1 MKRPDTSPRKRQQ
14 AMALP
19 VVLVMLLL
27 ITLIGIGAVRTMLSQ
42 ESMVAGSYDRSMA
55 LQSNERELRTAENLA
70 RSQAFD
76 ATAINNSFAPSTV
89 TSKPKGSYA
98 TASCNAN
105 QSDPSPCTNG
115 LCSQPTPQC
124 LPRWEDPNFSGWQG
138 DQASGGLLSTNQVQ
152 YIVEF
157 IGDDFSCN
165 PPDPNAK
172 HECSQYRVTVRT
184 TPDLL
189 GRRSAVVLQS
199 YYLTQPK

>member
-42 ESMVAGSYDRSMA
+42 ESMVASSYDRSMA
-55 LQSNERELRTAENLA
+55 LQSNEQELRKAENLA
-70 RSQAFD
+70 RDQAFD
-76 ATAINNSFAPSTV
+76 ATAVNNNFPLDTVNGKSNGSF
-89 TSKPKGSYA
+89 
-98 TASCNAN
+98 TAAACDAN
-105 QSDPSPCTNG
+105 RSDLSPCADG

-124 LPRWEDPNFSGWQG
+124 LPRWEDPNFAGWKS
-138 DQASGGLLSTNQVQ
+138 DQASGGLFSTTEVQ

-157 IGDDFSCN
+157 MGDDFSCN
-165 PPDPNAK
+165 PPDPNAI

-184 TPDLL
+184 TPALF
-189 GRRSAVVLQS
+189 GRRAAVALQS

>member
-1 MKRPDTSPRKRQQ
+1 MPHFKLQQ

-42 ESMVAGSYDRSMA
+42 EGMVAGSYDRSMA
-55 LQSNERELRTAENLA
+55 LQSNEQELRTAEDTA
-70 RSQAFD
+70 RNEAYN
-76 ATAINNSFAPSTV
+76 ATTFNNNFPQSTV
-89 TSKPKGSYA
+89 NGKSNGSSA
-98 TASCNAN
+98 AAACNAN
-105 QSDPSPCTNG
+105 QSDPSPCANG

-124 LPRWEDPNFSGWQG
+124 LPRWEDSNFAGWQG
-138 DQASGGLLSTNQVQ
+138 DQASGGLLSNKQVQ

-157 IGDDFSCN
+157 MGEDFSCN
-165 PPDPNAK
+165 PPDPNAI

-184 TPDLL
+184 TPNLL
-189 GRRSAVVLQS
+189 GRRAAVVLQS